1 MPTNYRRNLAPCIT
15 CNPLPTESPHI
26 FCSHTTI
33 HVIAHAKLCLLSP
46 PSPSPLS
53 PLSSLPPRLT
63 PSPLSLPLSSPAYP
77 MPDPDIDGTQFA
89 ASTGSHVQ
97 LQCEFPKGQLSA
109 QYTYTWYKDGY
120 QITGSNP
127 TLQIISAG
135 AMDNGTYQCK
145 VSVINTL
152 SVNMLTF
159 ERMGRSIELNV
170 YSKFDVHSQGP
181 VCAIPGL
188 EAECLYCAV
197 YQFLRSLNHSAQVR
211 LWQSTCMWGGGGFT
225 DLRYRFVLIESKSR
239 ADMIEMLYFA

>member
-1 MPTNYRRNLAPCIT
+1 MQVKVHKEFSNTAVHFQVAKFPEDLVPTYYRRSLAPCIT

-33 HVIAHAKLCLLSP
+33 HMIAHANLCLLSP
-46 PSPSPLS
+46 P
-53 PLSSLPPRLT
+53 PPLT
-63 PSPLSLPLSSPAYP
+63 PSPLSLPLSPSLLSPFYSPLLSPLSSPSPLSLPLSSLAYP
-77 MPDPDIDGTQFA
+77 MADPDIDGTQFA
-89 ASTGSHVQ
+89 VWTGSHVR

-109 QYTYTWYKDGY
+109 QYTYTWYKDGN
-120 QITGSNP
+120 QITGTDP

-135 AMDNGTYQCK
+135 AMDNGIYQCK

-152 SVNMLTF
+152 SVNMLPF

-188 EAECLYCAV
+188 GGRMSTLRCFSYSP
-197 YQFLRSLNHSAQVR
+197 QFSPNH
-211 LWQSTCMWGGGGFT
+211 
-225 DLRYRFVLIESKSR
+225 I
-239 ADMIEMLYFA
+239 